1 MTEDL
6 ADMEVAHVPP
16 RNPPEMDRLK
26 LFDSNDISS
35 DDDLS
40 KIEINQEHAKN
51 KKQLI
56 KAGPE
61 LSNEDDEKIGE
72 EEETWLEDKEETWLE
87 DKEESGC
94 IGKGIKPGLGTYSS
108 SLDGACR
115 YNNGEVIENVLSSMA
130 QTGLIL
136 KGHASNYDLINKK
149 LCGVGETF
157 AMDLSLMRACIDNA
171 ELEHATYE
179 YSFPNGAS
187 RRQQPVDRRNFG
199 NSHQSQLE
207 DGEFEVRQPE
217 ELHLDDSVSGKLD
230 RLLDRLDKFE
240 VWRADTDRRFQ
251 SLEPVISRDAEPP
264 SVFED
269 GDDWGD
275 KGFRR
280 TRYGDRGNNFRN
292 PSGGFRDSQQAGRG
306 SRGGRG
312 RPGSCWDPPWTRTC
326 WDPPAY
332 RETPRQHPF
341 NEDHGGRHS
350 TTWDSPWG
358 RGDSGRQSPLLSTA
372 TTVASQPLL
381 GFNGRSSR
389 ATHQPL
395 SSEALWWDRYGSG
408 GEGVRGRRPTAWDNP
423 PQRVDDH
430 TGRLA
435 PTWETARGR
444 HEDDRYSDPP
454 RRIDASERRAAI
466 AQPPAPA
473 VASIP
478 RLGFGDDSSIHGP
491 QQATQPGASSGARY
505 TVKGDG
511 DRGKQPSA
519 SVAIEAPSSSTTDL
533 LLQAKDLSVVIA
545 ESKQP
550 ILKEVNLTVRH
561 GEVHAVMGKNDSGK
575 STFAKALAGHPDYE
589 VTGGSVMYKGFDLR
603 EMESEERATV
613 GLFMSFQSSVE
624 IPGVS
629 NIDFLNMAYNAR
641 RRELGLPE
649 LGPIEFYGYVA
660 PKLELINM
668 KTDFLNR
675 YGRNRMSYLP
685 HPNPADD
692 VEIDISQI

>member
-1 MTEDL
+1 MYKR
-6 ADMEVAHVPP
+6 V
-16 RNPPEMDRLK
+16 
-26 LFDSNDISS
+26 
-35 DDDLS
+35 
-40 KIEINQEHAKN
+40 
-51 KKQLI
+51 
-56 KAGPE
+56 
-61 LSNEDDEKIGE
+61 
-72 EEETWLEDKEETWLE
+72 
-87 DKEESGC
+87 
-94 IGKGIKPGLGTYSS
+94 
-108 SLDGACR
+108 
-115 YNNGEVIENVLSSMA
+115 
-130 QTGLIL
+130 
-136 KGHASNYDLINKK
+136 
-149 LCGVGETF
+149 
-157 AMDLSLMRACIDNA
+157 
-171 ELEHATYE
+171 
-179 YSFPNGAS
+179 
-187 RRQQPVDRRNFG
+187 
-199 NSHQSQLE
+199 
-207 DGEFEVRQPE
+207 
-217 ELHLDDSVSGKLD
+217 
-230 RLLDRLDKFE
+230 
-240 VWRADTDRRFQ
+240 
-251 SLEPVISRDAEPP
+251 
-264 SVFED
+264 
-269 GDDWGD
+269 
-275 KGFRR
+275 
-280 TRYGDRGNNFRN
+280 
-292 PSGGFRDSQQAGRG
+292 
-306 SRGGRG
+306 
-312 RPGSCWDPPWTRTC
+312 
-326 WDPPAY
+326 
-332 RETPRQHPF
+332 
-341 NEDHGGRHS
+341 
-350 TTWDSPWG
+350 
-358 RGDSGRQSPLLSTA
+358 GDSGRQSPLLSTA

-675 YGRNRMSYLP
+675 YVNEGSY
-685 HPNPADD
+685 HS
-692 VEIDISQI
+692 VV

>member
-1 MTEDL
+1 MK
-6 ADMEVAHVPP
+6 
-16 RNPPEMDRLK
+16 RFN
-26 LFDSNDISS
+26 
-35 DDDLS
+35 
-40 KIEINQEHAKN
+40 
-51 KKQLI
+51 
-56 KAGPE
+56 
-61 LSNEDDEKIGE
+61 
-72 EEETWLEDKEETWLE
+72 
-87 DKEESGC
+87 
-94 IGKGIKPGLGTYSS
+94 
-108 SLDGACR
+108 
-115 YNNGEVIENVLSSMA
+115 NNGKAVGGSSRP
-130 QTGLIL
+130 
-136 KGHASNYDLINKK
+136 D
-149 LCGVGETF
+149 
-157 AMDLSLMRACIDNA
+157 
-171 ELEHATYE
+171 
-179 YSFPNGAS
+179 SFPNGAS

-675 YGRNRMSYLP
+675 YVNEGFSGGEKRRNDTSCLSTLGSMDKLFVLGWNFAAHIGCPLLFNDGGDEVRRLVVRCVFDPGGDVSPKSAFNSLRCFVVSTLRTRWILTVGELIRSYILLYLLI
-685 HPNPADD
+685 H
-692 VEIDISQI
+692 QI